1 MFAVGLRPLIK
12 CNKCNEKC
20 IKYLSVTKGLGD
32 VYTFIHLYTY
42 FLKKVYTQKIMTET
56 LYV

>member
-1 MFAVGLRPLIK
+1 MFAVSFARHIK
-12 CNKCNEKC
+12 CNKCNR
-20 IKYLSVTKGLGD
+20 SVTTNSSVSKGYRRFVTVLQC
-32 VYTFIHLYTY
+32 YTY